1 MGQAEERS
9 RGGPGSVEA
18 MVTGGPQKYGGERQ
32 PVVPAME
39 QPAPRKAHLFPFG
52 LPADG
57 ERDEE
62 MIEEHA

>member
-1 MGQAEERS
+1 
-9 RGGPGSVEA
+9 
-18 MVTGGPQKYGGERQ
+18 MVTEWPQKYGGERQ

-39 QPAPRKAHLFPFG
+39 QPGLRKAHLFSFG
-52 LPADG
+52 LSADG